1 MQYLYGVNDIIDIP
15 VSVESVFGLK
25 FFAFLVVIIIPGPCG
40 KGS

>member
-1 MQYLYGVNDIIDIP
+1 MQHLYGVNDIIDIP

-25 FFAFLVVIIIPGPCG
+25 FFALVVIIILGPCG